1 MAPYS
6 PYSTPHPTPAP
17 KGFLARVPAHARVV
31 AGGAPLPGPGFFIA
45 PTVVAG
51 LRQDDEL
58 VQQEVR
64 STVHAHTTPT
74 PRLHHDHT
82 TPTPRPCHAHATPTP
97 RRAQVFGPVIT
108 VQPFADEAQAVA
120 MANGVEYGLAS
131 SVRTKGVAAH

>member
-1 MAPYS
+1 M
-6 PYSTPHPTPAP
+6 
-17 KGFLARVPAHARVV
+17 PAHARVV

-64 STVHAHTTPT
+64 ITVHAHTTPT
-74 PRLHHDHT
+74 PRPHHAHT
-82 TPTPRPCHAHATPTP
+82 TPTPRPHHAHALVTPRPHHAHTTPIP

-131 SVRTKGVAAH
+131 SVRTKGVDVD